1 MEKRTPLVFA
11 AVFLLAAGVFA
22 EPEAPTSLNGA
33 FVPEENAIFISWR
46 HPGGEGVSF
55 EVFRGSRPET
65 ATVIATVEEINFWD
79 REVAEDKDYAYYVV
93 AVDTTGKTRS
103 LDWLSVKTWGTVPFS
118 IAVVEPSQNA
128 YPAGETIDFVVRIES
143 MFFDDLEDVRVVL
156 VNAEFGVNEVFSPGP
171 EKGTFVVSTLLPRA
185 QEFEG
190 LSTTY
195 SIGATATFEGEQY
208 LETKPVSLLITPV
221 QEIDVG
227 QLAANIWG
235 LGGPAFIFLMIISTV
250 IFVGWKWFLH
260 KKAEKDRLKQEELG
274 IQKEREIWK
283 HEVFKRKITPEQF
296 REKEGELQG
305 KLAAVE
311 EKLGVK
317 VERGKKRVNPFQGFS
332 PPEAE
337 EVMRLVKS
345 IGKPKKNETK
355 ESLRARLVGLGRT
368 EKIAKKVSELVFR

>member
-1 MEKRTPLVFA
+1 MDKRILLVFA

-22 EPEAPTSLNGA
+22 EPEAPKSLNAA
-33 FVPEENAIFISWR
+33 FVPEENAVFISWQ
-46 HPGGEGVSF
+46 HPGGTGVSF
-55 EVFRGSRPET
+55 KVFRGSRPEI
-65 ATVIATVEEINFWD
+65 AEVIATVEETSFLD
-79 REVAEDKDYAYYVV
+79 REVAEGRDYAYYVV
-93 AVDTTGKTRS
+93 AVDSTGETRS
-103 LDWLSVKTWGTVPFS
+103 LDWVSINAWGTVPFS
-118 IAVVEPSQNA
+118 IAVVEPSQNT
-128 YPAGETIDFVVRIES
+128 YPAGETIEFVVRIES
-143 MFFDDLEDVRVVL
+143 KFFDDLEGLRVVL
-156 VNAEFGVNEVFSPGP
+156 VNAEFGVNEVFSSGS
-171 EKGTFVVSTLLPRA
+171 EKGSFVLSTVLPTA

-208 LETKPVSLLITPV
+208 RETKPVSLLITPV

-235 LGGPAFIFLMIISTV
+235 LVGIPFIFLMFVSTV
-250 IFVGWKWFLH
+250 VFVGWKWFLH
-260 KKAEKDRLKQEELG
+260 RKAERDRLKQEELG
-274 IQKEREIWK
+274 IQKEREIWR

-305 KLAAVE
+305 RLAAVE

-317 VERGKKRVNPFQGFS
+317 VERGRRRVNPFQGFS
-332 PPEAE
+332 PAEIE

-345 IGKPKKNETK
+345 IGKPRKGETK
-355 ESLRARLVGLGRT
+355 GSLRARLVGLRRS